1 MRNSVGSR
9 IKTRRLELGLTLEE
23 VAKAI
28 GVGKP
33 TVQKYETGA
42 IKNIGSA
49 KLNELANILQTSPE
63 YLLDFKPQAQRE
75 KFEDYIKQRYQNS
88 TLLIE
93 IIDIW
98 DFLNNEGKQ
107 EAVKRVKE
115 LTEIIRYRDEDFI
128 ESLTY
133 EKGNEV

>member
-1 MRNSVGSR
+1 M
-9 IKTRRLELGLTLEE
+9 
-23 VAKAI
+23 
-28 GVGKP
+28 
-33 TVQKYETGA
+33 
-42 IKNIGSA
+42 
-49 KLNELANILQTSPE
+49 ANILQTSPE